1 MDISPERLNSL
12 EQELKKNVALFH
24 KQPAITQ
31 RFFEAQASQIADA
44 LIEHKTSLRFSL
56 PDKLTR
62 VNKTTGLDEVL
73 TIPTDQRHQTAGGFV
88 NKLTGKDIKD
98 EVRHKIIEL
107 EHSPIE
113 VVAIAGQLLQYA
125 IATHLVHNVLPSGKN
140 VQYTP
145 EDEGE
150 LIASVP
156 VTDDLPE
163 SAITQSSDAITQ
175 EGGDSAGRG
184 ELQVP
189 YIPYARKF
197 YLPQWVSFDEKDELI
212 VGSDKEAEA
221 NLSSM
226 QQFVIILHLAS
237 SMASYIIADKV
248 YQTKRYGML
257 GQLVNQGRALSRY
270 RIRQI
275 IDTIK
280 SRSTAG
286 QLNRGLSLSV
296 PYFDDQDLKMGS
308 SNFEVIPAGRIMF
321 VPAFVVRAAKEEA
334 DKRRQDTRFNLSTRK
349 HLLAGL
355 RILEEAFI

>member
-1 MDISPERLNSL
+1 MDITPERLSSL
-12 EQELKKNVALFH
+12 EQELEVNVALFR

-56 PDKLTR
+56 PDKLIR
-62 VNKTTGLDEVL
+62 VNNTTGADDILN
-73 TIPTDQRHQTAGGFV
+73 IPAEQRHHTAGGFM
-88 NKLTGKDIKD
+88 NRLTGKDIKD

-113 VVAIAGQLLQYA
+113 SVAVAGRLLQYA
-125 IATHLVHNVLPSGKN
+125 IATHLVHNVLPSGKH
-140 VQYTP
+140 VQYKR
-145 EDEGE
+145 EDDSE
-150 LIASVP
+150 LIACIPAS
-156 VTDDLPE
+156 DELPE
-163 SAITQSSDAITQ
+163 SAITQASDAITQ
-175 EGGDSAGRG
+175 EGADSPGRG

-197 YLPQWVSFDEKDELI
+197 YLPQWVSLNENDELI
-212 VGSDKEAEA
+212 VGSDKEADA
-221 NLSSM
+221 NLQSM
-226 QQFVIILHLAS
+226 QQFIVILHLAS

-270 RIRQI
+270 RVRQI
-275 IDTIK
+275 IATIK
-280 SRSTAG
+280 SRAAAQ

-296 PYFDDQDLKMGS
+296 PYFDDQDLMMGS
-308 SNFEVIPAGRIMF
+308 TNFEVIPAGRIMF